1 MPSIGPLEIV
11 VVLMIALLVF
21 GPTRLP
27 ELAKN
32 AGRAMRQLQDFQHGV
47 RRHIDDVISP
57 DDPDDAGVTAG
68 AAGDSKS

>member
-47 RRHIDDVISP
+47 RRHIDDAVNP
-57 DDPDDAGVTAG
+57 E
-68 AAGDSKS
+68 DSKA